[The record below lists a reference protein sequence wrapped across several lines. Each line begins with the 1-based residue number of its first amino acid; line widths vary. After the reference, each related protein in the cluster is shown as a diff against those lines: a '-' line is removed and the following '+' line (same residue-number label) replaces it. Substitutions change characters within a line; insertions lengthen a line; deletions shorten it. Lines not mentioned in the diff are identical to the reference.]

1 MVLLCRYK
9 NVLDKQYT
17 YMYTHI
23 MGNKTIYVSSKD
35 EKIYEEAQQIAG
47 EALSSVIARAL
58 SEFVTRSKEKKDGMK
73 EISIKVGSTGS
84 EREQR
89 FVGTQLGKWEGL
101 NDDKSL
107 LQSAKVYLT
116 SKGNVAILLS
126 TNSKATLLTDPKA
139 WHKNAEYLET
149 MPTTELFV
157 AEKPEQ
163 LKGQIPANLI
173 KVVQELQAKEVANVE
188 YLNI

>member
-1 MVLLCRYK
+1 
-9 NVLDKQYT
+9 
-17 YMYTHI
+17 MYTHI

>member
-1 MVLLCRYK
+1 
-9 NVLDKQYT
+9 
-17 YMYTHI
+17 MYTHT
-23 MGNKTIYVSSKD
+23 MANKTIYVSTKD
-35 EKIYEEAQQIAG
+35 EKIYEEAQAIAG

-58 SEFVTRSKEKKDGMK
+58 REFVATSKEKKDGMK
-73 EISIKVGSTGS
+73 EMSIKVGTTGS

-101 NDDKSL
+101 SDDKSL

-126 TNSKATLLTDPKA
+126 TNSKATLLTNPKA
-139 WHKNAEYLET
+139 WHKNAEYLDV
-149 MPTTELFV
+149 MPASELFV

-163 LKGQIPANLI
+163 LKGQIPMNLI
-173 KVVQELQAKEVANVE
+173 KVAQELQAKENTNVE

>member
-1 MVLLCRYK
+1 MA
-9 NVLDKQYT
+9 
-17 YMYTHI
+17 
-23 MGNKTIYVSSKD
+23 NKTIYVSTKD

-58 SEFVTRSKEKKDGMK
+58 TEFVARSKEKKDAMK
-73 EISIKVGSTGS
+73 EISIKVGTTGS

-107 LQSAKVYLT
+107 LQSAKIYLT
-116 SKGNVAILLS
+116 SKGNVAVLLS

-139 WHKNAEYLET
+139 WKKNAEYLDM
-149 MPTTELFV
+149 MPTSELFV

-163 LKGQIPANLI
+163 LEGQVPSKLI
-173 KVVQELQAKEVANVE
+173 RVVQELQAKEKANVE